1 MIGNRLKKAWQSR
14 EGRSK
19 GASLSLR
26 LKQWTVV
33 SNRGAIKKLTLDYI
47 EIIDTDLVEINLYLF
62 YVLNKD
68 ANRRVE
74 YFSNFSSLVK

>member
-19 GASLSLR
+19 GTSLSLR